1 MKSNKYESVRELLR
15 SGRKGSLIVIGTYPD
30 CDKTAIAVD
39 IAINTAVEQKTP
51 VAVFSLDMSK
61 EQLAE
66 RFLHNQVNVGD
77 NVDHGVLAMAKMPIF
92 TCDTRDC
99 SISDFCDT
107 AKNLVIN
114 EGVQLIIINYL
125 QLMSGWPEDHGM
137 RIPEVNHIVQT
148 LKETAVSLDV
158 NIIVMSQLTR
168 YKQTDT
174 DVRVKPTI
182 KDIRSTNAIE
192 EYVDLVLIEDSPT
205 GVS

>member
-1 MKSNKYESVRELLR
+1 MNSHKYESVRELLQSR
-15 SGRKGSLIVIGTYPD
+15 RKGSLIIIGTYPD
-30 CDKTAIAVD
+30 CDKTAIVVD
-39 IAINTAVEQKTP
+39 IAINTAVEQKIP

-61 EQLAE
+61 EQLAV
-66 RFLHNQVNVGD
+66 RYLHNQL
-77 NVDHGVLAMAKMPIF
+77 NVDHRVLALAKMSIF

-107 AKNLVIN
+107 AKILVTN

-125 QLMSGWPEDHGM
+125 QLMSGWPEDHGT

-168 YKQTDT
+168 YKHTDT